1 MIAKKIQDIEL
12 ARAEVPTAKKEAAG
26 VPDSVS
32 GAEHLE
38 KSIIAG
44 LNGRIPIHRSC
55 LLQDCLYVNII
66 TGEVTFPGRFS
77 LFLQHKPLIPVLD

>member
-12 ARAEVPTAKKEAAG
+12 AGAEVPTAKKEAAG

-55 LLQDCLYVNII
+55 LL
-66 TGEVTFPGRFS
+66 
-77 LFLQHKPLIPVLD
+77 